1 MGLVLGSQPGQQP
14 MSGKN
19 PQQTQPQGKNPQQ
32 GFQQQTPQQLQ
43 QAQQGGKNSGQIN
56 TPGHAAMGQ
65 LMQHLNTATS
75 NQMGSQG
82 SQMSALQGLFGQP
95 THQATPVNP
104 AQAHQPQSGGK
115 NPG

>member
-1 MGLVLGSQPGQQP
+1 MGMVLGSQPGQTP

-19 PQQTQPQGKNPQQ
+19 PQQQAQPQQAQSGKNPQQ

-82 SQMSALQGLFGQP
+82 SQMTALQGLFGQP
-95 THQATPVNP
+95 H
-104 AQAHQPQSGGK
+104 
-115 NPG
+115 